1 MNENIDNIQNKSVQ
15 ENQTDNNSDSEEEQD
30 SIILSKK
37 SKMSSSIKESD
48 SKSIKSRDIEI
59 IPENDP
65 LTDKFDLSF
74 KIIVIGDSFVGKSS
88 LSNKAIKN
96 KFESGYSATLGFD
109 YFFFYVKIENK
120 ILKLDIWDTCGQEVY
135 QSLIKNFY
143 RNSSL
148 AIMVYAINN
157 RESFEHID
165 NWLKEMKI
173 NSNPDA
179 KIFLVGN
186 KNDLEKERE
195 VTFEEA
201 EKYANDLDFSFF
213 LESSAKSG
221 FNAQK
226 IFIHAAN
233 LLYDEYF
240 DYKSAVSHNTSAE
253 SEPSGGKKLNKS
265 KSNQTKG
272 SQKSKSREC
281 C

>member
-179 KIFLVGN
+179 KIFLIGN
-186 KNDLEKERE
+186 KNDLENERE
-195 VTFEEA
+195 VTIEEG
-201 EKYANDLDFSFF
+201 EKYSNDLGFSYFS
-213 LESSAKSG
+213 ESSAKSG
-221 FNAQK
+221 FCAQK
-226 IFIHAAN
+226 IFTLAAN
-233 LLYDEYF
+233 LLYEDYF
-240 DYKSAVSHNTSAE
+240 DYKSVISHNTSTA

-265 KSNQTKG
+265 DQSKG
-272 SQKSKSREC
+272 SKQSKSRKC